1 MLSLLSKEKME
12 RRGKMLSLRGDAHRL
27 FIQLKRHSTSNQ
39 EFKYMKR
46 LYEIEK
52 IQEFYNS
59 INSNTLRQ
67 VYYCMLKEKK
77 GSGIIPILVSSIPW
91 LLLLFSKQL
100 QDYLFREGSI
110 LWIVF
115 VIVYIII
122 ITISVILH
130 FRENSWASVHI
141 EIIQD
146 ILKDRDK
153 QYSLG

>member
-1 MLSLLSKEKME
+1 
-12 RRGKMLSLRGDAHRL
+12 MLSLRGDAHRL
-27 FIQLKRHSTSNQ
+27 FIQLKRHSTNNQ

-46 LYEIEK
+46 LHEIEK

-59 INSNTLRQ
+59 INSNTLKQ

-100 QDYLFREGSI
+100 QDYLFQEGSI

-141 EIIQD
+141 EIIKD
-146 ILKDRDK
+146 ILTDREK
-153 QYSLG
+153 QYSSC

>member
-1 MLSLLSKEKME
+1 
-12 RRGKMLSLRGDAHRL
+12 
-27 FIQLKRHSTSNQ
+27 
-39 EFKYMKR
+39 
-46 LYEIEK
+46 
-52 IQEFYNS
+52 
-59 INSNTLRQ
+59 
-67 VYYCMLKEKK
+67 MLKEKK

-100 QDYLFREGSI
+100 QDYLFQEGSI

-115 VIVYIII
+115 VILYIII

-146 ILKDRDK
+146 ILRDREK
-153 QYSLG
+153 QNSSG